1 MPRNHPPPERGSR
14 AGVPAGGAS
23 RRPDGGTRRR
33 LPFAA
38 FPGLPARRVFARIF
52 ARLALPAAIF
62 LGAAGTA
69 GGAGADGP
77 AALDGGAARAD
88 LPESDLRR
96 VRAVT
101 APAKDFSRPE
111 AYERMAGGA
120 ATSLAL
126 LNANAFS
133 HPSANLTF
141 EGKRDFALGNGLFR
155 KVWVTAPAS
164 TRASDGLGPLF
175 NARACQRCHIKDGRG
190 HPPRGPDDPATSMVL
205 RLSVPPRSTG
215 GPLRLESKEPAF
227 HPEPTYGS
235 QLQNF
240 AVPGLPAEG
249 RIGVAYEEVP
259 VVLNG
264 GERASLRRPAYAI
277 AGLGYGPMASDVM
290 LSPRVAP
297 PMIGLGL
304 LESVHRADVLAGA
317 DPDDADGDGVS
328 GRPSVV
334 RAPGAGGAARLGR
347 FGWKASAA
355 TVREQSAK
363 AFSADIGIS
372 NPDAPGP
379 WGDCTEAQTAC
390 RTMPSGVQPRLG
402 DTEAPDPVLDLVSF
416 YASNLAVPA
425 RRAVDDPEV
434 LRGKELF
441 HSSGCVSC
449 HTPKFVTRR
458 DAARPEHRFQLIW
471 PYTDLLLHDMGEGL
485 ADDRPVGD
493 ASGREW
499 RTAPLWG
506 IGLTGTVSGHTFFL
520 HDGRAR
526 SLLEAVL
533 WHGGEGQ
540 ASRDAVVAMR
550 PSERRALIRFLNS
563 L

>member
-14 AGVPAGGAS
+14 PGVPAGGAS
-23 RRPDGGTRRR
+23 PRRSRRPDGGARCR

-38 FPGLPARRVFARIF
+38 FPGLPACRVF
-52 ARLALPAAIF
+52 ARLALPAVVF
-62 LGAAGTA
+62 LGLGAAG
-69 GGAGADGP
+69 GADGP
-77 AALDGGAARAD
+77 AVSGGGATRTD
-88 LPESDLRR
+88 LPEADLRR
-96 VRAVT
+96 VRAAT

-126 LNANAFS
+126 LDPNAFS

-141 EGKRDFALGNGLFR
+141 EGRRDFALGNGLFR

-175 NARACQRCHIKDGRG
+175 NARACQRCHVKDGRG
-190 HPPRGPDDPATSMVL
+190 HPPRGPDDHATSMVL

-215 GPLRLESKEPAF
+215 GLLRLESKAPAPAF

-235 QLQNF
+235 QLQDF
-240 AVPGLPAEG
+240 AAPGLPAEG
-249 RIGVAYEEVP
+249 RIRVTYEEVP
-259 VVLNG
+259 VALNG

-277 AGLGYGPMASDVM
+277 ASLGYGPMAPDVM

-304 LESVHRADVLAGA
+304 LESVHPADVLAGA

-363 AFSADIGIS
+363 AFSADVGIS
-372 NPDAPGP
+372 NPDAPDP
-379 WGDCTEAQTAC
+379 WGDCTEAQSAC

-402 DTEAPDPVLDLVSF
+402 DTEAPDPVLELVSF

-425 RRAVDDPEV
+425 RRDVDDPEV
-434 LRGKELF
+434 LHGKELF